1 MDFFEIGVFKIRGPL
16 RTKPKIYDGA
26 SLGNLQKS
34 SIVDVRLSSKY
45 AFKIVSYFT
54 KLSFTCV
61 IFGKVFLY
69 KLMFAKQSSTTKHRE
84 LKLIINNNHLLF
96 STKKYI

>member
-69 KLMFAKQSSTTKHRE
+69 KLMLNSHQQLNIE
-84 LKLIINNNHLLF
+84 N
-96 STKKYI
+96 